1 MTVSVV
7 LPTYCERDTI
17 LALVSEAR
25 AVLGDAEIV
34 VVDDDSPDRTWAVV
48 EEAARG
54 DPHLRVIRRVGRR
67 GLPGALA
74 EGLAAATG
82 ESLVWLDADGSMP
95 PKVIP
100 DLIGALKD
108 AEVAVASRY
117 VPGGEDARESRL
129 RIVTSRV
136 LNFVASTVLSRD
148 VLDYTSGFVGVRRE
162 ALERVPLRTDYTYG
176 DYCIDFLYRACRAG
190 LRVREV
196 PYRNVERQAGETKTA
211 PDLGRFVCLGAVY
224 LRTIFR
230 LRVRGGRT

>member
-1 MTVSVV
+1 VTISVV

-17 LALVSEAR
+17 LALVGEIR
-25 AVLGDAEIV
+25 AALGEAEIV

-48 EEAARG
+48 EDAARG
-54 DPHLRVIRRVGRR
+54 DPHLRVIRRIGKR

-74 EGLAAATG
+74 EGLAAAAG
-82 ESLVWLDADGSMP
+82 EFLVWLDADGSMP

-136 LNFVASTVLSRD
+136 LNLVASTLLSRA
-148 VLDYTSGFVGVRRE
+148 VRDYTSGFVAVRRQ
-162 ALERVPLRTDYTYG
+162 ALERVPLRTDYIYG

-196 PYRNVERQAGETKTA
+196 PYRNMERQAGETKTA
-211 PDLGRFVCLGAVY
+211 PHLGRFVRLGAAY
-224 LRTIFR
+224 LRTIFSLR
-230 LRVRGGRT
+230 LRGE

>member
-17 LALVSEAR
+17 LALIGEIR
-25 AVLGDAEIV
+25 AAMGAAEIV

-48 EEAARG
+48 EEAARA
-54 DPHLRVIRRVGRR
+54 DPHLRLIRRIGRR
-67 GLPGALA
+67 GLPGAIA
-74 EGLAAATG
+74 EGLAAGTG

-100 DLIGALKD
+100 DLIGALQG

-129 RIVTSRV
+129 RIATSRL
-136 LNFVASTVLSRD
+136 LNLIASTVLCRD
-148 VLDYTSGFVGVRRE
+148 VRDYTSGFVAVRRG
-162 ALERVPLRTDYTYG
+162 ALEQVPLRTDYVYG

-190 LRVREV
+190 LRVREI

-211 PDLGRFVCLGAVY
+211 PDLGRFFALGLAY
-224 LRTIFR
+224 LRTILR
-230 LRVRGGRT
+230 LKLRD